1 MADRIINQFGD
12 KPIYIERN
20 EGQICI
26 GEYAQEA
33 IAAFKDGSFDLY
45 DYTPTISPA
54 IHREE
59 VEQLKDWIE
68 KDAAPTQSARLAL
81 LYGKAGI
88 GKSVVMHDLLLELQ
102 AIEDYLV
109 LGLKSD
115 QIEFIDTADLGH
127 KMHMVQPMEV
137 VVREMAQRFKRVVL
151 LIDQIDALS
160 LSLSSN
166 RTPLRSL
173 IKLIEQTKNIPHVR
187 IVISCRPYD
196 LEYDPLLDSLRV
208 KNKWELK
215 EFTKDQVVHI
225 LRENNCEERIS
236 DNLLRFLGNPLHLFL
251 FLKVKPYEQLTN
263 PLATDLLYHQ
273 LWRKFVTDDSHR
285 KVDKERL
292 LDLLDA
298 LVTTM
303 YKRQELSVHIRA
315 YETEYNAE
323 LNYLF
328 SSGWLLCTKSGH
340 VQFFHQTLFDY
351 VYARRFVEH
360 GYNLLD
366 ILKAR
371 HQGLFSRAAVK
382 SVLTF
387 LREQNPTE
395 YINNIDHLLYDKN
408 NDGLDTYRYHLKSL
422 ALSNMAYFE
431 SPIQEE
437 ISLISRKV
445 FSDKPYMDV
454 IFESVHTEEWFKAI
468 WSIIDG
474 KGGWLKLGVDNKD
487 KAIQMCQRSLWSNAD
502 VVLDAIEHSLDYDN
516 EADCKYIGNLLQYY
530 ELNCDSEKLI
540 AFYNRLVKNRLPL
553 EYTHLLRNILKS
565 NPDFVCRELKENI
578 RLQLLEKE
586 SIDFNRITLDSD
598 EESLYEELLK
608 RHHKRAIRLLIELLE
623 LIYDSTRFEVE
634 GSDIFFSMEF
644 FNFERITGEHYITHF
659 TQDAVNIIIDDFL
672 NNVFEEDTRRLLS
685 EFSKSKDEGF
695 VFIALYVYSS
705 YPELFKDEIH
715 EIIIKREVLFNAPS
729 WVEYQAVEA
738 LKVTFYCFST
748 IQKTAIIDRI
758 LSIQDKGEK
767 RLYDK
772 NNLKW
777 RLQYGHPILDIDIHE
792 GKALEVIPI
801 EELRS
806 LSWKAYQERQRIDR
820 KFNKARL
827 KNGKPSSLSV
837 HAGWSS
843 LSEEQGLKMSCKT
856 WFKSMLKYN
865 SNPHD
870 YWEKPSLTGQC
881 ELFRKV
887 VGTNPEK
894 YIGLIDDIIKCE
906 KIQLDYPQAG
916 MQGLIDAGRI
926 EDAEHVLQGILGVI
940 NNDVNSNAR
949 GFNIHSLLF
958 VLSDLIKVGNVSEGV
973 VRLLCN
979 TLLDAKEPEEDQHWK
994 EKEIY
999 NVGINQARGHAGYML
1014 VNCARYEKYK
1024 EVIFS
1029 TIERIAATASVY
1041 TRAAILLNM
1050 AALNHMDQ
1058 NRSVTLFKELMHDY
1072 DPRLMSLPVHNYNP
1086 LVYFVNYAVDELMDF
1101 FNHAADCPDCYH
1113 EQVVILW
1120 LAWSHNERNERIKV
1134 LLDKMCD
1141 SSQEARLSLTHFFG
1155 TLKNDISDDAICY
1168 ILHFMK
1174 GQFDSPKMGE
1184 ACDDLFRNIN
1194 LWPVDMQIRV
1204 AEVFVSSPLSSHGAK
1219 SFVKYLA
1226 GYAIKDPIQ
1235 TLKWLER
1242 IMNASFPKDYHDWNI
1257 VVDVIIQAYNGIKLF
1272 NDKDCQDPL
1281 EHAMDLIDNIMQ
1293 NPNNK
1298 YLVVNF
1304 INKLDNE

>member
-1 MADRIINQFGD
+1 MAERTINQFGE
-12 KPIYIERN
+12 KPVYIERN
-20 EGQICI
+20 EGQIYI

-33 IAAFKDGSFDLY
+33 VAAFRDGSFDLY

-54 IHREE
+54 IPREE
-59 VEQLKDWIE
+59 VGQLKDWIE
-68 KDAAPTQSARLAL
+68 KEADSTQSARLAL

-102 AIEDYLV
+102 AIGAYLV

-127 KMHMVQPMEV
+127 KMHMVQPIEI

-173 IKLIEQTKNIPHVR
+173 IRLIEQTKNIPHVR

-225 LRENNCEERIS
+225 LRENNCDERIS

-251 FLKVKPYEQLTN
+251 FLKVKPFEQLTD
-263 PLATDLLYHQ
+263 PLSTDLLYHQ
-273 LWRKFVTDDSHR
+273 LWRKYVTDDSQR
-285 KVDKERL
+285 KVDKEQL
-292 LDLLDA
+292 LALMDA

-303 YKRQELSVHIRA
+303 YERQELSVHIRA
-315 YETEYNAE
+315 FETKYNAE
-323 LNYLF
+323 LNYLL
-328 SSGWLLCTKSGH
+328 SSGWLLCTKTGH
-340 VQFFHQTLFDY
+340 IQFFHQTLFDY

-360 GYNLLD
+360 GYNLLEV
-366 ILKAR
+366 LKAQ

-382 SVLTF
+382 SILTF

-395 YINNIDHLLYDKN
+395 YINTIDHLLYDKN
-408 NDGLDTYRYHLKSL
+408 KDGSDTYRYHLKSL
-422 ALSNMAYFE
+422 ALSNLAYFE

-437 ISLISRKV
+437 TNLISRKV
-445 FSDKPYMDV
+445 FSDKSYMDV
-454 IFESVHTEEWFKAI
+454 IFESVHTEGWFKAV
-468 WSIIDG
+468 WEIIDS
-474 KGGWLKLGVDNKD
+474 KGGWQELGVDNKD
-487 KAIQMCQRSLWSNAD
+487 KAMQMCQRTLWYNAD
-502 VVLDAIEHSLDYDN
+502 VVLDAIERSLDYAN

-540 AFYNRLVKNRLPL
+540 AFYNKLVKNRLPL
-553 EYTHLLRNILKS
+553 EYPHLLRNILKT
-565 NPDFVCRELKENI
+565 NPDFVCRELKENV

-586 SIDFNRITLDSD
+586 SIGFNRITFDHD
-598 EESLYEELLK
+598 EETLYEELLK
-608 RHHKRAIRLLIELLE
+608 RHRKRAIQLLIELLE

-644 FNFERITGEHYITHF
+644 FNFERTTGVQYITNF
-659 TQDAVNIIIDDFL
+659 TEDAVNIIIDDFL
-672 NNVFEEDTRRLLS
+672 NNVSEDDTKRLIS
-685 EFSKSKDEGF
+685 EFSKSKYEGF

-705 YPELFKDEIH
+705 HPELFKDEVLD
-715 EIIIKREVLFNAPS
+715 IIIKREVLFNAPS

-738 LKVTFYCFST
+738 LKAAFCHFSAT
-748 IQKTAIIDRI
+748 QKTSIINRV

-772 NNLKW
+772 DNLKW
-777 RLQYGHPILDIDIHE
+777 RLQHGHPILDIDIHK
-792 GKALEVIPI
+792 GKALEVIPM
-801 EELRS
+801 EELRR

-827 KNGKPSSLSV
+827 KNGKPSSFSV
-837 HAGWSS
+837 HLGWSS
-843 LSEEQGLKMSCKT
+843 LSEEKGLKMSCKT
-856 WFKSMLKYN
+856 WFNSMLKYN
-865 SNPHD
+865 TNPHD
-870 YWEKPSLTGQC
+870 WEKPSLTGQC

-887 VGTNPEK
+887 VGTTPEK

-906 KIQLDYPQAG
+906 KIPLDYPQAG

-926 EDAEHVLQGILGVI
+926 KDAEHVLQGMLGAI

-949 GFNIHSLLF
+949 GFSIHSLLF
-958 VLSDLIKVGNVSEGV
+958 ALSDVIKGDNVSEGV
-973 VRLLCN
+973 VQLLCD
-979 TLLDAKEPEEDQHWK
+979 TLLDAKEPEEAQHWK
-994 EKEIY
+994 EKDIY

-1014 VNCARYEKYK
+1014 VNCARHEKYK

-1029 TIERIAATASVY
+1029 TIERVAATASVY
-1041 TRAAILLNM
+1041 TRAAVLLNM
-1050 AALNHMDQ
+1050 AALNRLDQ
-1058 NRSVTLFKELMHDY
+1058 NRSVTLFKKLMHDY

-1086 LVYFVNYAVDELMDF
+1086 LVYYVNYAVDELMDF
-1101 FNHAADCPDCYH
+1101 FNHAADCPDCYR
-1113 EQVVILW
+1113 EQVIILW
-1120 LAWSHNERNERIKV
+1120 LAWSHNERDERIKV

-1155 TLKNDISDDAICY
+1155 TLKNSVTDDAISY
-1168 ILHFMK
+1168 ILHFMEE
-1174 GQFDSPKMGE
+1174 QFDSLKMGE
-1184 ACDDLFRNIN
+1184 ACDDLFRNID
-1194 LWPVDMQIRV
+1194 LCPEDMQIRV
-1204 AEVFVSSPLSSHGAK
+1204 AEAFVSSPLSSHGAK

-1242 IMNASFPKDYHDWNI
+1242 ILSASFPNDYHDWNH
-1257 VVDVIIQAYNGIKLF
+1257 VVDVIVQAYNGIKSF
-1272 NDKDCQDPL
+1272 NDINCQEPL

-1298 YLVVNF
+1298 HLVLNF